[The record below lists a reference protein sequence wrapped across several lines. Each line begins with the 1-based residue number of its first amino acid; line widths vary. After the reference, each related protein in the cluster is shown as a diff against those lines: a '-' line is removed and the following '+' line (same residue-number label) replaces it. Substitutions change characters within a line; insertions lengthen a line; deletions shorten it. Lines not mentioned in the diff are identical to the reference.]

1 MIELGEVRTWI
12 GNFSEAISSRVE
24 ELNGLD
30 AALADG
36 DYGSSMQRGLQ
47 AAAETAESMDTTSVG
62 ELLKSVGMALVS
74 AMGGTSGPLV
84 GTFFLRMGT
93 SLGDVGET
101 DVGDWAVAMRAGAE
115 GIMAL
120 GGAAPGDKTMLDSLI
135 PAIDTLEASAGESPQ
150 AAISA
155 AAVTAH
161 EAADATA
168 DLAAR
173 RGRASYVGGG
183 GVGHVD
189 PGAVGVSMMFDALEA
204 AVSVSN
210 AGDVV

>member
-1 MIELGEVRTWI
+1 VIALEQARSWI
-12 GNFSEAISSRVE
+12 INYSAEMGNRVE

-36 DYGSSMQRGLQ
+36 DYGTSMNRGLE
-47 AAAETAESMDTTSVG
+47 AAAATAKTSETDSIG
-62 ELLKSVGMALVS
+62 ELLKAIGMAMVS
-74 AMGGTSGPLV
+74 AMGGSSGPLV

-93 SLGDVGET
+93 TLGDVAET
-101 DVGDWAVAMRAGAE
+101 DVAGWAAGMRAGAE

-135 PAIDTLEASAGESPQ
+135 PAIEKLEASVDEPTKSALD
-150 AAISA
+150 SA
-155 AAVTAH
+155 AATAM
-161 EAADATA
+161 EAAEATR

-189 PGAVGVSMMFDALEA
+189 PGAVGVAIMFANLAA
-204 AVSVSN
+204 AVK
-210 AGDVV
+210 

>member
-1 MIELGEVRTWI
+1 MIEIGHVRAWI
-12 GNFSEAISSRVE
+12 SNFSAAISSRVE

-36 DYGSSMQRGLQ
+36 DYGSSMRRGLD
-47 AAAETAESMDTTSVG
+47 AAVTTADELETSSIG
-62 ELLKSVGMALVS
+62 ELLKAIGMALVS

-93 SLGDVGET
+93 SLGDVDRT
-101 DVGDWAVAMRAGAE
+101 DVASWAAAMRAGAE

-120 GGAAPGDKTMLDSLI
+120 GGAAPGDKTMLDSLL
-135 PAIDTLEASAGESPQ
+135 PAIEKLEASVDETPA
-150 AAISA
+150 AAIA
-155 AAVTAH
+155 AAKVTALD
-161 EAADATA
+161 AANATS

-189 PGAVGVSMMFDALEA
+189 PGAIGMSIMFDALDCA
-204 AVSVSN
+204 M
-210 AGDVV
+210 AGS

>member
-1 MIELGEVRTWI
+1 MISLEQARSWI
-12 GNFSEAISSRVE
+12 IDYSAEMGSRVE

-36 DYGSSMQRGLQ
+36 DYGTSMNRGLE
-47 AAAETAESMDTTSVG
+47 AAAATAQTSETDSIG
-62 ELLKSVGMALVS
+62 ELLKAIGMAMVS
-74 AMGGTSGPLV
+74 AMGGSSGPLV

-93 SLGDVGET
+93 SIGDVAET
-101 DVGDWAVAMRAGAE
+101 DVARWAAGMRAGAE

-135 PAIDTLEASAGESPQ
+135 PAVEKLEASVDEPTKSALE
-150 AAISA
+150 A
-155 AAVTAH
+155 AATTAK
-161 EAADATA
+161 EAAEATS

-189 PGAVGVSMMFDALEA
+189 PGAVGVAIMFANLAA
-204 AVSVSN
+204 AVN
-210 AGDVV
+210 

>member
-1 MIELGEVRTWI
+1 MRLDQARTWI
-12 GNFSEAISSRVE
+12 INYSKEMGSRVE

-36 DYGSSMQRGLQ
+36 DYGTSMHRGLE
-47 AAAETAESMDTTSVG
+47 AAASTAETLETSSIG
-62 ELLKSVGMALVS
+62 ELLKAIGMAMVS
-74 AMGGTSGPLV
+74 AMGGSSGPLV

-93 SLGDVGET
+93 SIGDVEET
-101 DVGDWAVAMRAGAE
+101 DVAGWAAGMRAGAE

-120 GGAAPGDKTMLDSLI
+120 GGAAVGDKTMLDSLV
-135 PAIDTLEASAGESPQ
+135 PAIEKLEASTELPTTEALAG
-150 AAISA
+150 A
-155 AAVTAH
+155 AATAM
-161 EAADATA
+161 EAAEATA

-189 PGAVGVSMMFDALEA
+189 PGAMGVAIMFANLEA
-204 AVSVSN
+204 AAN
-210 AGDVV
+210 

>member
-1 MIELGEVRTWI
+1 VIELEQARSWI
-12 GNFSEAISSRVE
+12 INYSEEMGSRVE

-36 DYGSSMQRGLQ
+36 DYGTSMHRGLE
-47 AAAETAESMDTTSVG
+47 AAAATAESSDTESIG
-62 ELLKSVGMALVS
+62 ELLKSIGMAMVS
-74 AMGGTSGPLV
+74 AMGGSSGPLV

-93 SLGDVGET
+93 SIGDVAET
-101 DVGDWAVAMRAGAE
+101 DVAGWAAGMRAGAE

-135 PAIDTLEASAGESPQ
+135 PGIEKLEESVDEPTPTALAG
-150 AAISA
+150 A
-155 AAVTAH
+155 AATAM
-161 EAADATA
+161 EAAEATSE
-168 DLAAR
+168 LAAR

-189 PGAVGVSMMFDALEA
+189 PGAVGVAIMFANLAA
-204 AVSVSN
+204 AVK
-210 AGDVV
+210 

>member
-1 MIELGEVRTWI
+1 MIELEHVRTWI
-12 GNFSEAISSRVE
+12 SNFSAEIASRVE

-36 DYGSSMQRGLQ
+36 DYGTSMKRGLT
-47 AAAETAESMDTTSVG
+47 AAATTAETLETNSIG

-93 SLGDVGET
+93 SLGDVEQT
-101 DVGDWAVAMRAGAE
+101 DVANWAAAMRAGAE

-120 GGAAPGDKTMLDSLI
+120 GGAEPGDKTMLDSLF
-135 PAIDTLEASAGESPQ
+135 PAIEKLESSGDEPTATAVAAASATALEA
-150 AAISA
+150 
-155 AAVTAH
+155 AH
-161 EAADATA
+161 ATRE
-168 DLAAR
+168 LAAR

-189 PGAVGVSMMFDALEA
+189 PGAIGMSIMFAALDAALA
-204 AVSVSN
+204 SK
-210 AGDVV
+210 

>member
-1 MIELGEVRTWI
+1 MIQLAQARTWI
-12 GNFSEAISSRVE
+12 IDYAAEMRSRVE

-36 DYGSSMQRGLQ
+36 DYGTSMSRGLE
-47 AAAETAESMDTTSVG
+47 AAAKTAETSDTDSIG
-62 ELLKSVGMALVS
+62 ELLKSIGMAMVS
-74 AMGGTSGPLV
+74 AMGGSSGPLV

-93 SLGDVGET
+93 SIGDVGET
-101 DVGDWAVAMRAGAE
+101 DVAGWAAGMRAGAE

-120 GGAAPGDKTMLDSLI
+120 GGAVVGDKTMLDSLV
-135 PAIDTLEASAGESPQ
+135 PAVEKLEASNELPTQEALAG
-150 AAISA
+150 
-155 AAVTAH
+155 AAVTAM
-161 EAADATA
+161 EAAEATA

-189 PGAVGVSMMFDALEA
+189 PGAMGVAIMFANLEA
-204 AVSVSN
+204 AVK
-210 AGDVV
+210 

>member
-1 MIELGEVRTWI
+1 MIQLDQARTWI
-12 GNFSEAISSRVE
+12 IEYAAEMGSRVE

-36 DYGSSMQRGLQ
+36 DYGTSMSRGLE
-47 AAAETAESMDTTSVG
+47 AAAATAETSETDSLG
-62 ELLKSVGMALVS
+62 ELLKSIGMAMVS
-74 AMGGTSGPLV
+74 AMGGSSGPLV

-93 SLGDVGET
+93 SIGDVEET
-101 DVGDWAVAMRAGAE
+101 DVAGWAAGMRAGAE

-120 GGAAPGDKTMLDSLI
+120 GGAAVGDKTMLDSLV
-135 PAIDTLEASAGESPQ
+135 PAIEKLESSTGLPTKEALAG
-150 AAISA
+150 A
-155 AAVTAH
+155 AATAM
-161 EAADATA
+161 EAAEATS

-189 PGAVGVSMMFDALEA
+189 PGAMGVAIMFARLEA
-204 AVSVSN
+204 AVN
-210 AGDVV
+210 

>member
-1 MIELGEVRTWI
+1 MIQLDQARTWI
-12 GNFSEAISSRVE
+12 IEYTKEMGERVE

-36 DYGSSMQRGLQ
+36 DYGTSMYRGLE
-47 AAAETAESMDTTSVG
+47 AAASTAETLETSSLG
-62 ELLKSVGMALVS
+62 ELLKSIGMAMVS
-74 AMGGTSGPLV
+74 AMGGSSGPLV

-93 SLGDVGET
+93 AIGDVEET
-101 DVGDWAVAMRAGAE
+101 DVAGWAAGMRAGAE

-120 GGAAPGDKTMLDSLI
+120 GGATVGDKTMLDSLV
-135 PAIDTLEASAGESPQ
+135 PAVETLEGASDLPTGEALQAG
-150 AAISA
+150 AAKA
-155 AAVTAH
+155 MEAAV
-161 EAADATA
+161 ATA

-189 PGAVGVSMMFDALEA
+189 PGAMGVAIMFANLEA
-204 AVSVSN
+204 AVSS
-210 AGDVV
+210 A

>member
-1 MIELGEVRTWI
+1 MIVLGQARSWI
-12 GNFSEAISSRVE
+12 INYSAEMGSRVE

-36 DYGSSMQRGLQ
+36 DYGTSMNRGLE
-47 AAAETAESMDTTSVG
+47 AAAATAQTSETDSIG
-62 ELLKSVGMALVS
+62 ELLKAIGMAMVS
-74 AMGGTSGPLV
+74 AMGGSSGPLV

-93 SLGDVGET
+93 SIGDVAET
-101 DVGDWAVAMRAGAE
+101 DVAGWAAGMRAGAE

-135 PAIDTLEASAGESPQ
+135 PAIEKLEASVDEPTKSALD
-150 AAISA
+150 A
-155 AAVTAH
+155 AATTAM
-161 EAADATA
+161 EAAEATS
-168 DLAAR
+168 DMAAR

-189 PGAVGVSMMFDALEA
+189 PGAVGVAIMFANLAA
-204 AVSVSN
+204 AVN
-210 AGDVV
+210 

>member
-1 MIELGEVRTWI
+1 MIELAQARTWI
-12 GNFSEAISSRVE
+12 IDYAAEMGSRVE

-36 DYGSSMQRGLQ
+36 DYGTSMNRGLE
-47 AAAETAESMDTTSVG
+47 AAANTAETFEKDSIG
-62 ELLKSVGMALVS
+62 ELLKSIGMAMVS
-74 AMGGTSGPLV
+74 AMGGSSGPLV

-93 SLGDVGET
+93 SIGDVGET
-101 DVGDWAVAMRAGAE
+101 DVAGWAAGMRAGAE

-120 GGAAPGDKTMLDSLI
+120 GGAAVGDKTMLDSLV
-135 PAIDTLEASAGESPQ
+135 PAIEKLEASTELPTQEALAG
-150 AAISA
+150 
-155 AAVTAH
+155 AAVTAM
-161 EAADATA
+161 AAAEATA

-189 PGAVGVSMMFDALEA
+189 PGAMGVAIMFAQLEA
-204 AVSVSN
+204 AVN
-210 AGDVV
+210 

>member
-1 MIELGEVRTWI
+1 VIQLAQARTWI
-12 GNFSEAISSRVE
+12 IDYAAEMGSRVE

-36 DYGSSMQRGLQ
+36 DYGTSMSRGLE
-47 AAAETAESMDTTSVG
+47 AAAKTAETSDTDSLG
-62 ELLKSVGMALVS
+62 ELLKSIGMAMVS
-74 AMGGTSGPLV
+74 AMGGSSGPLV

-93 SLGDVGET
+93 SIGDVGET
-101 DVGDWAVAMRAGAE
+101 DVGGWAAGMRAGAE

-120 GGAAPGDKTMLDSLI
+120 GGAAVGDKTMLDSLV
-135 PAIDTLEASAGESPQ
+135 PAIEKLEASTELTTQEALAG
-150 AAISA
+150 A
-155 AAVTAH
+155 AAAAM
-161 EAADATA
+161 EAAEATA

-189 PGAVGVSMMFDALEA
+189 PGAMGVAIMFATLE
-204 AVSVSN
+204 VSVK
-210 AGDVV
+210 

>member
-1 MIELGEVRTWI
+1 MIHLDQARTWI
-12 GNFSEAISSRVE
+12 IEYAAEMGSRVE

-36 DYGSSMQRGLQ
+36 DYGTSMYRGLE
-47 AAAETAESMDTTSVG
+47 AAAATAESSETNSLG
-62 ELLKSVGMALVS
+62 ELLKSIGMAMVS
-74 AMGGTSGPLV
+74 AMGGSSGPLV

-93 SLGDVGET
+93 SIGDVEET
-101 DVGDWAVAMRAGAE
+101 DVAGWAAGMRAGAE

-120 GGAAPGDKTMLDSLI
+120 GGAAVGDKTMLDSLV
-135 PAIDTLEASAGESPQ
+135 PAIEKLEASTGLSTKEALAG
-150 AAISA
+150 A
-155 AAVTAH
+155 AATAM
-161 EAADATA
+161 EAAQATA

-189 PGAVGVSMMFDALEA
+189 PGAMGVAIMFANLEA
-204 AVSVSN
+204 AV
-210 AGDVV
+210 

>member
-1 MIELGEVRTWI
+1 MIQLAQARTWI
-12 GNFSEAISSRVE
+12 IDYAAEMGSRVE

-36 DYGSSMQRGLQ
+36 DYGTSMSRGLE
-47 AAAETAESMDTTSVG
+47 AAAKTAETSDTDSLG
-62 ELLKSVGMALVS
+62 DLLKSIGMAMVS
-74 AMGGTSGPLV
+74 AMGGSSGPLV

-93 SLGDVGET
+93 SIGDVGET
-101 DVGDWAVAMRAGAE
+101 DVAGWAAGMRAGAE

-120 GGAAPGDKTMLDSLI
+120 GGAAVGDKTMLDSLV
-135 PAIDTLEASAGESPQ
+135 PAIEKLEASTELPTEEALAG
-150 AAISA
+150 
-155 AAVTAH
+155 AAVAAM
-161 EAADATA
+161 EAAEATA

-189 PGAVGVSMMFDALEA
+189 PGAMGVAIMFANLEA
-204 AVSVSN
+204 SVK
-210 AGDVV
+210 